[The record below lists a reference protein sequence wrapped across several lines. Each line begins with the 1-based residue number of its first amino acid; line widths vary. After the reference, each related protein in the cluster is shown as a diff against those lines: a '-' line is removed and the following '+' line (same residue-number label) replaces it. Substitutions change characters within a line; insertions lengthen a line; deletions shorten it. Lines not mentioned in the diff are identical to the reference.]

1 MMKRRFSKQIS
12 VGDVTV
18 GGAAPIVVQSMTNT
32 DTRDVS
38 ATVAQ
43 IARLAERGCEIVRIA
58 VPDQTA
64 SQALVDIKK
73 NSSIPIIAD
82 IHFDYRLALAAIE
95 NGVDQVRIN
104 PGNIGDDDR
113 VKAVAD
119 AAKERGIPIRIGVNA
134 GSLPRDADPDK
145 SRVDQM
151 VEAVMKEV
159 RLLEEAEFE
168 DIEISCK
175 AFDVPTTV
183 EANRK
188 IAKAVS
194 YALHLGITEAGLP
207 RSGSVRTAVG
217 LGILLYEGIG
227 DSIRV
232 SLSGDPI
239 QELPVAYDIL
249 KSLSLRQR
257 GPTLITCPSCG
268 RADVDVGALALAVEE
283 RLSKMTKVVTVAV
296 MGCEVNG
303 PGEARD
309 ADVGIACG
317 KGRGA
322 IFCKGEIVSTVVEKD
337 FLEALMD
344 EVEKV

>member
-1 MMKRRFSKQIS
+1 MIKRRFSKPIS
-12 VGDVTV
+12 VGAVTV
-18 GGAAPIVVQSMTNT
+18 GGTAPVIVQSMTNS

-38 ATVAQ
+38 ATVNQ
-43 IARLAERGCEIVRIA
+43 IARLVEHGCEIVRIA
-58 VPDQTA
+58 VPDMEA
-64 SQALVDIKK
+64 AQALASIKK
-73 NSSIPIIAD
+73 DSSIPIIAD

-95 NGVDQVRIN
+95 SGVDQVRIN

-113 VKAVAD
+113 VRAVVES
-119 AAKERGIPIRIGVNA
+119 AKGRSIPIRIGVNA
-134 GSLPRDADPDK
+134 GSLPKDADTNK

-151 VEAVMKEV
+151 TDAVLKEV
-159 RLLEEAEFE
+159 RLLENVGFE

-188 IAKAVS
+188 IARAVP
-194 YALHLGITEAGLP
+194 YPLHLGITEAGLA

-232 SLSGDPI
+232 SLSGDPV
-239 QELPVAYDIL
+239 QEIPVAYDIL
-249 KSLSLRQR
+249 KSLNLCQR
-257 GPTLITCPSCG
+257 GPTLVSCPSCG
-268 RADVDVGALALAVEE
+268 RSDVDVASLALEVEQ

-322 IFCKGEIVSTVVEKD
+322 IFRKGEIVRTVEEKD
-337 FLEALMD
+337 FLEALMS

>member
-1 MMKRRFSKQIS
+1 
-12 VGDVTV
+12 
-18 GGAAPIVVQSMTNT
+18 MTNT
-32 DTRDVS
+32 DTCDAS
-38 ATVAQ
+38 ATLAQ
-43 IARLAERGCEIVRIA
+43 INRLVEHGCEIVRIA
-58 VPDQTA
+58 VPDMEA
-64 SQALVDIKK
+64 AQALASIK
-73 NSSIPIIAD
+73 NDSSIPIIAD

-95 NGVDQVRIN
+95 SGVDQVRIN

-113 VKAVAD
+113 VKAIVE
-119 AAKERGIPIRIGVNA
+119 AAKGRSIPIRIGVNA
-134 GSLPRDADPDK
+134 GSLPKDADPNQ
-145 SRVDQM
+145 SRVDRM
-151 VEAVMKEV
+151 VDAVLKEV
-159 RLLEEAEFE
+159 RLLENVGFE

-188 IAKAVS
+188 IAQAVP
-194 YALHLGITEAGLP
+194 YPLHLGITEAGLA

-232 SLSGDPI
+232 SLSGDPV

-249 KSLSLRQR
+249 KSLNMRER
-257 GPTLITCPSCG
+257 GATLVSCPSCG
-268 RADVDVGALALAVEE
+268 RADVDVAELALEVEE
-283 RLSKMTKVVTVAV
+283 RLSKMTKVITVAV

-322 IFCKGEIVSTVVEKD
+322 IFHKGEIVRTVDEKD
-337 FLEALMD
+337 YLEALMS